1 MMEIR
6 CPHCGQRAQAE
17 FIYERTVDSVVSID
31 VAPEAAMEALFTRR
45 NPRGVD
51 EEIWRHTYGC
61 RAWMVITR
69 HRVTNEISAVRE
81 ILPGTGRWPEGTEG
95 QGLAVHP
102 GIRKSLTWTA
112 PSVALRAPPPLRGE
126 DFGINFTFDGK
137 TYQARKGDMLAAALL
152 RNGVTLV
159 GRSFKYHRPRGIMTA
174 GVEEPNALVTVG
186 EGGRSEANT
195 RATDVFVYEGL
206 IVKSQNRWPSLSFDF
221 GAILGL
227 AAPVFSA
234 GFYYKT
240 FFGSAKRWMFYEYFI
255 RKAAGL
261 GNAPTQAD
269 PDRFSQRAAF
279 CDILV
284 VGAGPAGLQA
294 ALEAAEAGK
303 RVILV
308 EQDCILG
315 SSLIRDPQEQN
326 AAWIE
331 ATATRIA
338 AAGGRILTR
347 TTASGYWEH
356 DLVTLTQR
364 LAEPGQVPANGIAQ
378 RLWHVRAGQVILA
391 TGSIERPMAFANND
405 RPGVMLSQAVRT
417 YVQRFGV
424 VPGKRVVIATNN
436 DDAYKTAYAL
446 KAAGAEIVAILDAR
460 PELSDAARDAGS
472 KFEIHPNSVPV
483 SATGNKRGLRSVKAD
498 LSTEPQ
504 SFTADLLAVSGG
516 FTPVVHLH
524 MQAGGTLDWH
534 EAAQAFVP
542 ATSRQNVT
550 TIGGAVSPQPIF
562 RLLPVS
568 QPKKSFIDFQN
579 DVTLADVDL
588 AWAEGYR
595 SVEHLKRYTT
605 LGMAT
610 DQGKLSNM
618 AALGRL
624 AQAQGV
630 SIPEAGLTTFRP
642 PYTPVTMGLL
652 AGAGAKDAGAHVR
665 RLTLYDVH
673 LGHQPI
679 WQPLGLWF
687 RPRAY
692 PVAGETLAQAAL
704 REAKTVRA
712 AVGMTDVSTLAKFEI
727 SGPDAVALLEIIC
740 ATSVGKLAVGR
751 GRYTFMC
758 REDGMVFDDG
768 TVWRLGAQRYLLT
781 SSTGGADRMATHI
794 SYVRQYL
801 APHLR
806 VSAVNVQEHY
816 AGIAVAGPQSRSVLT
831 ALIGEEPPRHMST
844 IPATIAGISVIILA
858 ASYSGERAFE
868 IYVEAT
874 LTSSV
879 WAACHR
885 EVAAQGG
892 TLYGLEAM
900 EFLRIEKGHLVVGGE
915 VDGRMTPHDLALD
928 KMLNK
933 AGGYVGAS
941 GLARPALSEPGRR
954 QLVGL
959 EALDGNIPE
968 GAMLITQDGQSPHGH
983 VSAAAFRI
991 NEGGS
996 IALGQLKDG
1005 FSRHGE
1011 ELIATSPTRGQKARV
1026 RVTAPHFY
1034 DSAGERYGD

>member
-1 MMEIR
+1 M
-6 CPHCGQRAQAE
+6 
-17 FIYERTVDSVVSID
+17 
-31 VAPEAAMEALFTRR
+31 
-45 NPRGVD
+45 
-51 EEIWRHTYGC
+51 
-61 RAWMVITR
+61 
-69 HRVTNEISAVRE
+69 
-81 ILPGTGRWPEGTEG
+81 
-95 QGLAVHP
+95 
-102 GIRKSLTWTA
+102 
-112 PSVALRAPPPLRGE
+112 
-126 DFGINFTFDGK
+126 INFTFDGK
-137 TYQARKGDMLAAALL
+137 ACQAQEGDTLAAALL
-152 RNGVTLV
+152 RNGIGLV

-186 EGGRSEANT
+186 EGGRREPNT

-206 IVKSQNRWPSLSFDF
+206 VATSQNRWPSLAFDA
-221 GAILGL
+221 GAVLGL

-240 FFGSAKRWMFYEYFI
+240 FFGPAKRWMWYEYFI

-261 GNAPTQAD
+261 GNAPTEAD

-279 CDILV
+279 CDVLV

-294 ALEAAEAGK
+294 ARDAAEAGK

-308 EQDCILG
+308 EQDRILG
-315 SSLIRDPQEQN
+315 PSLIRDPQELD

-331 ATATRIA
+331 ATAAAIR

-364 LAEPGQVPANGIAQ
+364 LTEPGQMPANGIAQ
-378 RLWHVRAGQVILA
+378 RLWHVRAVQVILA

-405 RPGVMLSQAVRT
+405 RPGVMLSQAARV
-417 YVQRFGV
+417 YAQRFGV

-436 DDAYKTAYAL
+436 DDAYRTVTAL

-460 PELSDAARDAGS
+460 PAPAGATTGFSVHNNAIPISTKGARHCLSS
-472 KFEIHPNSVPV
+472 V
-483 SATGNKRGLRSVKAD
+483 SALVDGEVK
-498 LSTEPQ
+498 SW
-504 SFTADLLAVSGG
+504 SADLLAVSGG

-524 MQAGGTLDWH
+524 MQAGGTLDWN

-550 TIGGAVSPQPIF
+550 TIGGAANPD
-562 RLLPVS
+562 PVFNAAPVGK
-568 QPKKSFIDFQN
+568 PKKSFIDFQN

-610 DQGKLSNM
+610 DQGKTSNM

-624 AQAQGV
+624 AEKQGV
-630 SIPEAGLTTFRP
+630 AIPEAGLTTFRP

-665 RLTLYDVH
+665 RLALYDIH
-673 LGHQPI
+673 AAKNPL
-679 WQPLGLWF
+679 WQPLGYWF

-692 PVAGETLAQAAL
+692 PQGSETLAQAAL
-704 REAKTVRA
+704 REARAVRTD
-712 AVGMTDVSTLAKFEI
+712 VGMTDVSTLAKFEI
-727 SGPDAVALLEIIC
+727 SGPDTAALLEIIC
-740 ATSVGKLAVGR
+740 ATSVSRLAVGR
-751 GRYTFMC
+751 GRYTFML
-758 REDGMVFDDG
+758 REDGFVFDDG
-768 TVWRLGAQRYLLT
+768 TVWRLAENRYLLT

-801 APHLR
+801 KPDFK

-816 AGIAVAGPQSRSVLT
+816 AGIAVAGPKAKAVLET
-831 ALIGEEPPRHMST
+831 LIGEAPPRHMST
-844 IPATIAGISVIILA
+844 VPATIAGVPVLVLA

-868 IYVEAT
+868 VYAEAT
-874 LTSSV
+874 KAAAV
-879 WAACHR
+879 WHACEA
-885 EVAAQGG
+885 EVTARGG
-892 TLYGLEAM
+892 CLYGMEAM

-915 VDGRMTPHDLALD
+915 IDGRMSPHDFGLAG
-928 KMLNK
+928 MLNK
-933 AGGYVGAS
+933 AGGYIGAQ
-941 GLARPALSEPGRR
+941 GLARPALAAPNRR

-959 EALDGNIPE
+959 ESLEGNIPE
-968 GAMLITQDGQSPHGH
+968 GAMLVERDGEDVQGH
-983 VSAAAFRI
+983 VSAAAFRVI
-991 NEGGS
+991 AGGS
-996 IALGQLKDG
+996 IALGQLLG
-1005 FSRHGE
+1005 GVLRHGE

-1026 RVTAPHFY
+1026 RVVAPHFY
-1034 DSAGERYGD
+1034 DTGGERYRD